1 LGSVRHTVW
10 KWKLWELPH
19 WLQVLVAGT
28 VTAYCAAI
36 CAAVA
41 VTRMQPG
48 QLLLFGVLLAC
59 CAGAAELTRRTGES
73 GGAVRDVYSIWELPA
88 AVLLPP
94 LYALLVPVPR
104 MVLTQMRVPQAQVY
118 CRAYTV
124 AAVGLAYAA
133 ASLAFHAAVPVIGA
147 GAATGTGGRA
157 MLWTLLVA
165 GCGLLRLAVSD
176 GLALAAVKGS
186 APQTRLL
193 PEIARAEAL
202 YGRVAELSLGTLS
215 AFAAVHSTLA
225 IVYAVP
231 LVIALQRSLRHAQL
245 LSETR
250 IDGKTGLLTDRT
262 WRREAAGEV
271 ARAAR
276 TRSPLAVG
284 ILDLD
289 RFKAVNDTYGH
300 LAGDAVLA
308 AVAAAAR
315 ALLREYD
322 IVGRVGGEEFAFV
335 LPGTPPEVAVEV
347 AERLRDGIS
356 RISFT
361 GHGPVTV
368 MPSRVTVCIGLA
380 IGGQRGWD
388 LGEYYS
394 LADKALYA
402 AKQNGRDA
410 VWAVLGD
417 QAGALEPRAATNPG
431 PPAGPEAAVA
441 ADRSRPCAISG
452 ARCGS
457 QG

>member
-1 LGSVRHTVW
+1 
-10 KWKLWELPH
+10 
-19 WLQVLVAGT
+19 VAGT
-28 VTAYCAAI
+28 VTAYCAAT
-36 CAAVA
+36 CAAMA

-48 QLLLFGVLLAC
+48 QLRMFAVLLAC
-59 CAGAAELTRRTGES
+59 CAMAVELTRRTGES
-73 GGAVRDVYSIWELPA
+73 GGPVRDVYSIWELPA
-88 AVLLPP
+88 ALLLPP

-104 MVLTQMRVPQAQVY
+104 MVLTHMRVRRAQIY
-118 CRAYTV
+118 WRAYTA

-157 MLWTLLVA
+157 MLWTVLAA

-186 APQTRLL
+186 APQARLL
-193 PEIARAEAL
+193 PEIAGAEAL
-202 YGRVAELSLGTLS
+202 YGRVAELSLGTLA
-215 AFAAVHSTLA
+215 AFAAVHSTLV

-231 LVIALQRSLRHAQL
+231 LVVALQRSLRHAQL

-262 WRREAAGEV
+262 WRREAAGEI
-271 ARAAR
+271 ARAVR
-276 TRSPLAVG
+276 TRSPLTVG
-284 ILDLD
+284 ILDID

-308 AVAAAAR
+308 AVAAAAK

-335 LPGTPPEVAVEV
+335 LPGTPPAEAVEV
-347 AERLRDGIS
+347 AERLREKIP

-361 GHGPVTV
+361 GHSPATV
-368 MPSRVTVCIGLA
+368 MPSRVTVSIGLA
-380 IGGQRGWD
+380 IGGQHGWD

-402 AKQNGRDA
+402 AKRHGRDA
-410 VWAVLGD
+410 VWAVTAQQGGD
-417 QAGALEPRAATNPG
+417 LEPRPATPPGRPAQAGGDAGRPG
-431 PPAGPEAAVA
+431 PAQLPRPGLGASGGAPASRTPPERVSQAAA
-441 ADRSRPCAISG
+441 APPG
-452 ARCGS
+452 KLP
-457 QG
+457 